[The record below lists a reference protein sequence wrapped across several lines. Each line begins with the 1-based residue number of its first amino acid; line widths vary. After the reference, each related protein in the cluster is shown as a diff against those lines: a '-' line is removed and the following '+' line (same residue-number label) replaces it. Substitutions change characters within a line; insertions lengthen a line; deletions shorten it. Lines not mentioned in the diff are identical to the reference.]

1 MTGLD
6 RKQIDFLENEFG
18 ISEEQV
24 KNIKSIDEWAEIR
37 EKCFLFSFEEC
48 TLDDNDEIID
58 NTEKGYIALS
68 IADTGYKE
76 DDE

>member
-24 KNIKSIDEWAEIR
+24 KNIKSIDEWAEIQ

-48 TLDDNDEIID
+48 TLDDNNDIIG

-68 IADTGYKE
+68 IADTDYKE
-76 DDE
+76 DEE